1 MSYTLCFWSERP
13 GAGLAP
19 KTVYERLLD
28 DGEVDGLVPL
38 PVDAYLEALASA
50 FPGGTRE
57 PNATSEWFV
66 WEGASSMFE
75 VWWSAVHVLVIMRPL
90 DEDNATHAPACA
102 RLPGSVEP
110 PRRGRSLGD
119 RLGSFG
125 HRSPLPARSRTLSR
139 ASPRLCGQ
147 LRPEPRASESS
158 RLRPRERS
166 QHPQEPARSRS

>member
-38 PVDAYLEALASA
+38 PIDAYLEALASA

-66 WEGASSMFE
+66 CEGASSMFE

-90 DEDNATHAPACA
+90 DEDNANRLIDLAGTFDAPLYDLQTDERFA
-102 RLPGSVEP
+102 
-110 PRRGRSLGD
+110 
-119 RLGSFG
+119 
-125 HRSPLPARSRTLSR
+125 LS
-139 ASPRLCGQ
+139 G
-147 LRPEPRASESS
+147 
-158 RLRPRERS
+158 
-166 QHPQEPARSRS
+166 